1 MLMRVLDWT
10 AGKLQPWILLLGR
23 VAMGAI
29 FVLSGFGKLMNF
41 SGFAASLA
49 AKGLPFPTVWAGVA
63 VLVEFGGGLAVVLG
77 IRVRLAA
84 LVMIGFTIAAMLLA
98 HHFWTMEGAE
108 RAGNYVHFMKNLAII
123 GGFLFLFLL
132 GGGPI
137 ALDRRQAR

>member
-1 MLMRVLDWT
+1 MLMRALDWT

-23 VAMGAI
+23 LAMGAI
-29 FVLSGFGKLMNF
+29 FVQSGFGKLMNI
-41 SGFAASLA
+41 GEFAAGLA
-49 AKGLPFPTVWAGVA
+49 ANGLPFPTLLAAVA

-84 LVMIGFTIAAMLLA
+84 LVMIAFMIMTMLLS

-108 RAGNYVHFMKNLAII
+108 RAENYIHFMKNLAII